1 MSENEKRGHGRRN
14 LVIAGIVAIVVIIL
28 LLLRGCG
35 SGNPIPGPTP
45 SHNLN
50 PGGGT
55 VSVEDL
61 DKKTPEEIQE
71 ELDRAA
77 AKGYITISM
86 NSKPV
91 FKTGASEGN
100 LSIAN
105 AVNVWKLQL
114 DDGEVTTVEGNDT
127 RFELTVGSH
136 AYEFPTDELDFIRE
150 GKDMAFDSTDGEAK
164 LTFRKTTAEGGDAA
178 YTYSTTDGQTGTYKY
193 YHEPGNYYSQVVEI
207 YKGRPVKDAETG
219 EDGYAYDELI
229 YTSPVVAVG
238 SFVHTDRLA
247 VDLDAGEY
255 PCLAC
260 FYNVV
265 ENDDGSV
272 TSIGQGNAEILLTVE
287 G

>member
-1 MSENEKRGHGRRN
+1 MNEKKNGQGKKPV
-14 LVIAGIVAIVVIIL
+14 VIAGAVTAIVIIIL
-28 LLLRGCG
+28 LLFRSCG
-35 SGNPIPGPTP
+35 TDTPAPGPTH
-45 SHNLN
+45 SLN

-55 VSVEDL
+55 VSTEDL